1 MTTIAPASLSLLP
14 AAGRKH
20 SQRDACLHIPSGS
33 VHVAQNLRVQGA
45 GIDTVLADGT
55 SSARVKYTWL
65 SFGGDHRCWRHPRV
79 TGARAGTCQEGPRSA
94 GQSLLQEKCKLP
106 LFALNL
112 TESTKQPS

>member
-1 MTTIAPASLSLLP
+1 MTTTAPASLSLLP

-55 SSARVKYTWL
+55 SSARVK
-65 SFGGDHRCWRHPRV
+65 HRHTHGSLLGET
-79 TGARAGTCQEGPRSA
+79 TGAGAILGSQEQEPAPVRKGREALASLCYRRSVN
-94 GQSLLQEKCKLP
+94 C
-106 LFALNL
+106 
-112 TESTKQPS
+112 PS